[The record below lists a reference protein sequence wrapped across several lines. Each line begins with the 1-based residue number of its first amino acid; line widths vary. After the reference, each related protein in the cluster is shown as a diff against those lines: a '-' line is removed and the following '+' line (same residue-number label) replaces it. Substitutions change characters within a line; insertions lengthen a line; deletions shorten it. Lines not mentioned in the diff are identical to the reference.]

1 MEDLTTYGP
10 HELSLR
16 IFNEESLYQIRHD
29 EDLLEILS
37 GVFIWT
43 DEQEEQ
49 LIVDLE
55 EDQEDE

>member
-1 MEDLTTYGP
+1 MQDLTTYGP

-43 DEQEEQ
+43 DGQEGQ
-49 LIVDLE
+49 LITDLG
-55 EDQEDE
+55 EDQEGE

>member
-1 MEDLTTYGP
+1 M
-10 HELSLR
+10 SLR
-16 IFNEESLYQIRHD
+16 VFNEESLYQIRHD
-29 EDLLEILS
+29 EDLLEILE

-55 EDQEDE
+55 EDQDDE

>member
-1 MEDLTTYGP
+1 MQDLTNYSQ
-10 HELSLR
+10 HEMSLR
-16 IFNEESLYQIRHD
+16 VFNEEDIYQIRHD
-29 EDLLEILS
+29 EDLLEILK

-43 DEQEEQ
+43 DEQVKQ